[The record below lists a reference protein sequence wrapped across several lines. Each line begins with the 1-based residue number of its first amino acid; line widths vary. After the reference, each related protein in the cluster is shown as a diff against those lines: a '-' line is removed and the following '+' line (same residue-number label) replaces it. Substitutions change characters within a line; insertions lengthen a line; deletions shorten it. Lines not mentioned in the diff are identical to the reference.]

1 MTTYRYAEMTWSACR
16 EAAYSGKVAVLPV
29 ATYEDH
35 GYHLPI
41 DTDVRLCTGICERAV
56 ARIPD
61 EAVLIPPIS
70 HGYSPHHMDFP
81 GTITIRWD
89 TFINYVRDVC
99 VSLAHHGFKRILM
112 VNGHGSNTAPV
123 EMAARLTVLE
133 TEGKTLCASVN
144 HWGVRKGRQEGNAIR
159 SSDFGGTSHAGE
171 YETALYLALAEEL
184 VQMDKAV
191 DERSPLSPS
200 FQTDLLMGKREDG
213 SVANLWPY
221 WSSLTD
227 SGVLGDATAATREKG
242 ERFLEA
248 AVEGL
253 IELVREFRT
262 VAINPRKDHISP
274 NSDGPAQ

>member
-1 MTTYRYAEMTWSACR
+1 M
-16 EAAYSGKVAVLPV
+16 
-29 ATYEDH
+29 
-35 GYHLPI
+35 
-41 DTDVRLCTGICERAV
+41 
-56 ARIPD
+56 
-61 EAVLIPPIS
+61 
-70 HGYSPHHMDFP
+70 
-81 GTITIRWD
+81 
-89 TFINYVRDVC
+89 
-99 VSLAHHGFKRILM
+99 
-112 VNGHGSNTAPV
+112 
-123 EMAARLTVLE
+123 
-133 TEGKTLCASVN
+133 
-144 HWGVRKGRQEGNAIR
+144 RKGREEGNAIR

-227 SGVLGDATAATREKG
+227 SGVLGDATAATRAKG
-242 ERFLEA
+242 EQFLEA

-262 VAINPRKDHISP
+262 VAVNPRKDHISP
-274 NSDGPAQ
+274 DAGDQ